1 MAFPGRTASWSW
13 QYHVRPI
20 KTKCRPQSLTGSRC
34 SYNRVNNSYGCQ
46 NSKALN
52 GLLKTELGFQGWVV
66 TDWNAQHAGV
76 AAALAGLDVAMPN
89 GRGFWGDNFTTA
101 FTNGSVEVSRLDD
114 MTTR

>member
-1 MAFPGRTASWSW
+1 M
-13 QYHVRPI
+13 
-20 KTKCRPQSLTGSRC
+20 
-34 SYNRVNNSYGCQ
+34 
-46 NSKALN
+46 
-52 GLLKTELGFQGWVV
+52 

-114 MTTR
+114 MATR